1 MRSTS
6 GPTSITIAKSAILV
20 AILFVMAPAL
30 YAQSDEVLYLGNT
43 RTAQPD
49 LQTNLTDPGP
59 IGAETT
65 TSLYFGQVA
74 LGAGWNTIFS
84 IVNTGA
90 TTVNGTLTLT
100 GSNGSAIN
108 ANIDGSVTS
117 ALAVSVP
124 AGGTRTLIANPASAA
139 DPLRTGWARY
149 ENIGGNAAGVATFQQ
164 SVGNQLATAAG
175 VLSSATVNSV
185 TIPVYNDLAASRFV
199 GFAIA
204 NPNSSPVTI
213 RLTTVNENGTIADAA
228 TTPAQLNPLAGN
240 NQLAIFL
247 HEILPARTTF
257 RGSMVLQATGGQTFV
272 VVALVQNGPLVT
284 AVPVINEKAPSV
296 P

>member
-6 GPTSITIAKSAILV
+6 GSTSITIAKSAVFV

-30 YAQSDEVLYLGNT
+30 HAQSDEVLYLGNT
-43 RTAQPD
+43 RTV
-49 LQTNLTDPGP
+49 QTNLTDPGP

-108 ANIDGSVTS
+108 ANIDGTVTS
-117 ALAVSVP
+117 AQSVSVP
-124 AGGTRTLIANPASAA
+124 AGGTRTLIVNPASAA
-139 DPLRTGWARY
+139 DPLTTGWARY
-149 ENIGGNAAGVATFQQ
+149 ENQGGNASGVATFQQ

-175 VLSSATVNSV
+175 VLSSQTVSNA
-185 TIPVYNDLAASRFV
+185 TIPVYNDLATNRFV

-204 NPNSSPVTI
+204 NPNASPITI
-213 RLTTVNENGTIADAA
+213 RLTTINENGTIADAA
-228 TTPAQLNPLAGN
+228 TSPARLNPLPGN

-257 RGSMVLQATGGQTFV
+257 RGSMVLSATGGQTFA

-284 AVPVINEKAPSV
+284 AIPVINEKSPSV

>member
-6 GPTSITIAKSAILV
+6 GPTSITTTKSAILV
-20 AILFVMAPAL
+20 AILFAMAPAL
-30 YAQSDEVLYLGNT
+30 HAQSDDVLYLGNT

-49 LQTNLTDPGP
+49 LQVDLTDPGP

-65 TSLYFGQVA
+65 TSLYFGHVA
-74 LGAGWNTIFS
+74 LGAGWNQIFS

-100 GSNGSAIN
+100 GSNGMAIN
-108 ANIDGSVTS
+108 ANIDGQVTS
-117 ALAVSVP
+117 AVSVSVP
-124 AGGTRTLIANPASAA
+124 AGGTRTLIANPATAA

-149 ENIGGNAAGVATFQQ
+149 ENIGGNASGVATFQQ

-175 VLSSATVNSV
+175 VLSSNLVSNA
-185 TIPVYNDLAASRFV
+185 TIPVYNDLATNRFV
-199 GFAIA
+199 GFAVA
-204 NPNSSPVTI
+204 NPNASPITI

-228 TTPAQLNPLAGN
+228 TTPAQLNPLPGN

-247 HEILPARTTF
+247 HQILPARTTF
-257 RGSMVLQATGGQTFV
+257 RGSMVLSATGGQTFV
-272 VVALVQNGPLVT
+272 VVALVQNGPLIT
-284 AVPVINEKAPSV
+284 AIPVINEKSASV

>member
-20 AILFVMAPAL
+20 AILFVMAPAV
-30 YAQSDEVLYLGNT
+30 YAQSEEVLYLGNT
-43 RTAQPD
+43 RTVQPD
-49 LQTNLTDPGP
+49 IQANLADPGP

-90 TTVNGTLTLT
+90 TTVAGNLTLT
-100 GSNGSAIN
+100 GSNGMAIN
-108 ANIDGSVTS
+108 ANIDGQVTS
-117 ALAVSVP
+117 ALSVAVP
-124 AGGTRTLIANPASAA
+124 AGGTRTLIASPVTAA

-149 ENIGGNAAGVATFQQ
+149 ENIGGNASGVATFQQ
-164 SVGNQLATAAG
+164 SIGNILSTAAG
-175 VLSSATVNSV
+175 VLSSPTVNSA
-185 TIPVYNDLAASRFV
+185 TIPVYNDLAQNRFV

-204 NPNSSPVTI
+204 NPNASPVTI
-213 RLTTVNENGTIADAA
+213 RLTTVREDGTIADAA

-247 HEILPARTTF
+247 HEIIPARTTF

-272 VVALVQNGPLVT
+272 VVALVQNGPLIT
-284 AVPVINEKAPSV
+284 AIPVINEKSPSV